1 MKHVSNFGGWKAENN
16 INESLIL
23 TIQAG
28 IVLGLLG
35 IKGLMLIVRKVAQ
48 KVGEGVEL
56 SKAELKTLVD
66 DIISDI
72 KRADKGNTS
81 FAELERELKKRIDG
95 GEITKAKDIIPV
107 IKDTT
112 ERSIAAAQKE
122 LDELK
127 EYTKDLEEL

>member
-35 IKGLMLIVRKVAQ
+35 IKGLMLIVNKVAQ
-48 KVGEGVEL
+48 KVGEGIEL
-56 SKAELKTLVD
+56 PKSELKSLVN

-72 KRADKGNTS
+72 KKADKGNTS
-81 FAELERELKKRIDG
+81 FAELERELKKRIDS

-107 IKDTT
+107 IK
-112 ERSIAAAQKE
+112 EF
-122 LDELK
+122 
-127 EYTKDLEEL
+127 TK